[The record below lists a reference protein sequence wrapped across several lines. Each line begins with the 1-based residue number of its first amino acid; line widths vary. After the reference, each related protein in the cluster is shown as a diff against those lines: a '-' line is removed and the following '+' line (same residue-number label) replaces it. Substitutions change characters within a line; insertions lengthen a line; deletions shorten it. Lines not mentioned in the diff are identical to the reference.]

1 LREISEGLSMNLI
14 LRFPLPMLRCVKDE
28 QGWKVNIYVGTMRK
42 RHDLADDRR
51 KTDREPFA

>member
-1 LREISEGLSMNLI
+1 MNLI